1 MTLCLSQA
9 ALSLIKVHK
18 APPGVRAAV
27 NLEQTV
33 VTHYL
38 TMAIKIL
45 ARSDLSTTGL
55 STHLST
61 TITAI
66 ARVAG
71 ISTPTRSVTEGH
83 DVAETQNQLD
93 LQTILGADTRFG
105 QPVQNHTSDS
115 YRDMPG
121 SQDELL
127 ALLGIFDE
135 DQQEGSINP
144 SGQVADFSWLLGD
157 MWNP

>member
-1 MTLCLSQA
+1 
-9 ALSLIKVHK
+9 
-18 APPGVRAAV
+18 
-27 NLEQTV
+27 
-33 VTHYL
+33 
-38 TMAIKIL
+38 MAIKIL

-127 ALLGIFDE
+127 ALLGIFNE

-144 SGQVADFSWLLGD
+144 SGQVVDFSWLLGD